1 MINELMNLMNILDD
15 NLLTLKTVLL
25 LNRILVD
32 LN

>member
-1 MINELMNLMNILDD
+1 MINELMNLMNIQDD